1 MLSLLIP
8 TYNYNVEPLVLE
20 LQKQAEAL
28 GIAYEI
34 IVFDDASNE
43 KQNIISDFNQFIHF
57 ENNDTNLGRTQ
68 TRLKLALKAKFDNLL
83 FLDADVL
90 PEQNNFLATYLPFF
104 ASTYSVVCGGC
115 SYEERS
121 NNAAQILRWKY
132 GKEREEKKASVR
144 NKNPY
149 SSVFSGN
156 ILIKKEL
163 FLKYNFNETAN
174 WYGMDI
180 YFAYQLFA
188 NNVPV
193 KHLDN
198 AVIHLGL
205 ESNEVFL
212 KKSLESVVSRHTFL
226 ADQPNIEK
234 INSLL
239 KHYKTLKKMGIAK
252 LFGKTFFLFKPALE
266 RNILSKNPNLLYFD
280 IYRLG
285 YLCNLEN
292 N

>member
-8 TYNYNVEPLVLE
+8 TYNYNVQPLVLE

-115 SYEERS
+115 SYEDRS
-121 NNAAQILRWKY
+121 NNATQILRWKY
-132 GKEREEKKASVR
+132 GKEREEKKASEEE
-144 NKNPY
+144 NEYEEDYAYDYEEDENPNSNLLNYLSLLSHLPKNND
-149 SSVFSGN
+149 VN
-156 ILIKKEL
+156 ELMAKIKK
-163 FLKYNFNETAN
+163 
-174 WYGMDI
+174 
-180 YFAYQLFA
+180 
-188 NNVPV
+188 
-193 KHLDN
+193 LDN
-198 AVIHLGL
+198 PEILLEILKLEPNSKIAVLTSIDSKIFCWIFIHF
-205 ESNEVFL
+205 SIKVRANFL
-212 KKSLESVVSRHTFL
+212 SRSVRAVCTQHT
-226 ADQPNIEK
+226 A
-234 INSLL
+234 
-239 KHYKTLKKMGIAK
+239 A
-252 LFGKTFFLFKPALE
+252 
-266 RNILSKNPNLLYFD
+266 
-280 IYRLG
+280 
-285 YLCNLEN
+285 
-292 N
+292 